1 MGDIIGSQNVTVNGG
16 TIDIVE
22 FPWVPPDPSDYSSI
36 GADQAHFC
44 LLARIET
51 SPTAPFG
58 MTSAETANLYA
69 NVQNNNNIVWKNI
82 SIVDTDGVGGRV
94 AAVVI
99 GNLRRDRRKI
109 RLVFET
115 PKQRGL
121 SLFDWGHVLAEF
133 VGDDLKAWAKEGI
146 DGQGLVRLPN
156 GLFLIAQSGAELVGR
171 SLKVNSFGTLRLHFV
186 PNAKLAGARV
196 FELDVVDLD
205 EKGHRLGGQRF
216 LLKTTLGM
224 QQPRWDTQLET
235 FDGVT
240 WARKGQRGCLC
251 ENC

>member
-1 MGDIIGSQNVTVNGG
+1 MIGSHSVAVNGG
-16 TIDIVE
+16 ATQIVE
-22 FPWVPPDPSDYSSI
+22 FPGGPPDPSDYASF

-51 SPTAPFG
+51 SATAPFG
-58 MTSAETANLYA
+58 MTTPETSNLYA
-69 NVQNNNNIVWKNI
+69 NVQANNNIVWKNI
-82 SIVDTDGVGGRV
+82 TIVDTDGVGGRV

-156 GLFLIAQSGAELVGR
+156 GLFLIAKRCGAGGPVIEGR
-171 SLKVNSFGTLRLHFV
+171 LIR
-186 PNAKLAGARV
+186 NAAAAFRAQCKAGWCARV
-196 FELDVVDLD
+196 
-205 EKGHRLGGQRF
+205 RTR
-216 LLKTTLGM
+216 
-224 QQPRWDTQLET
+224 R
-235 FDGVT
+235 
-240 WARKGQRGCLC
+240 C
-251 ENC
+251 